1 VPVAAAV
8 NVPVWPAMT
17 AWLAGCVEMDG
28 ATGATVTVRVAALLV
43 TFPEL
48 SVTTTVN
55 NAPLSEDAVGGVV
68 YIEEVA
74 PPMAVPFF
82 FH

>member
-1 VPVAAAV
+1 MPAAATV
-8 NVPVWPAMT
+8 NVAVRPAVT
-17 AWLAGCVEMDG
+17 AWLAGCVVMDG
-28 ATGATVTVRVAALLV
+28 ATGVAVTVRVAALLV

-55 NAPLSEDAVGGVV
+55 CAALSEDDVAGVV
-68 YIEEVA
+68 YVEEVA